1 MIDSQTFSITTCN
14 LTRVQSV
21 TPQDMND
28 NRKETQRVNIKI
40 YGLKKIIK
48 YLKMIDKKCITQK

>member
-1 MIDSQTFSITTCN
+1 MIDSQTCSITTCN

-21 TPQDMND
+21 TPQDINE

-48 YLKMIDKKCITQK
+48 YLKMIDKKCMTQK

>member
-21 TPQDMND
+21 TSQDMND

-48 YLKMIDKKCITQK
+48 YLKMIDKKCMTQK

>member
-1 MIDSQTFSITTCN
+1 MIDSQTCSITTCN

-28 NRKETQRVNIKI
+28 NRKEISKSMVLRKSLNI
-40 YGLKKIIK
+40 
-48 YLKMIDKKCITQK
+48 

>member
-1 MIDSQTFSITTCN
+1 MIDSQTCFITSCN

-28 NRKETQRVNIKI
+28 NRKKPRGSISKSMVLRKSLNI
-40 YGLKKIIK
+40 
-48 YLKMIDKKCITQK
+48 

>member
-1 MIDSQTFSITTCN
+1 MIDSQTCSITTCN
-14 LTRVQSV
+14 LTRVRSV

-48 YLKMIDKKCITQK
+48 YLKMIDKKCMTQQ